1 MTKKN
6 MYKMTDKIVMA
17 LAQFRKRSLCVTSC
31 SSN

>member
-6 MYKMTDKIVMA
+6 MYKMTDKIVMD